1 MRPIRTFTGKKMQ
14 FAINYSLV
22 RVDRSMC
29 CTLKVQVLLII
40 LIFALPWLI
49 AETLTKMCPYI
60 MLSLSND
67 DVISVVFIDNF
78 WTYLLISLL
87 ILPRQM
93 NDITAIQNA
102 SYAKKFLKT
111 LFALK
116 WCFNFFR
123 NYLVRLSGGHFN
135 FGNFLWFQSTR
146 WISKI
151 GVPGKNMR
159 FLKIAGIHN
168 TDNIYMVNGTK
179 SSCHCIFMNAPS
191 V

>member
-1 MRPIRTFTGKKMQ
+1 MTFTGKKNEVCHQ
-14 FAINYSLV
+14 LFFSTRGQIHVLYF
-22 RVDRSMC
+22 
-29 CTLKVQVLLII
+29 KVQVLLII

-49 AETLTKMCPYI
+49 AETLPKMCPYI

-78 WTYLLISLL
+78 GTYLLISLL

-93 NDITAIQNA
+93 NDITAIQKA

-116 WCFNFFR
+116 SCFNLFR
-123 NYLVRLSGGHFN
+123 NYLVRLSRGYFN
-135 FGNFLWFQSTR
+135 FGNFLWLQSTR

-151 GVPGKNMR
+151 GVPGKYMR
-159 FLKIAGIHN
+159 LLKIA
-168 TDNIYMVNGTK
+168 
-179 SSCHCIFMNAPS
+179 
-191 V
+191 

>member
-78 WTYLLISLL
+78 
-87 ILPRQM
+87 
-93 NDITAIQNA
+93 
-102 SYAKKFLKT
+102 
-111 LFALK
+111 
-116 WCFNFFR
+116 
-123 NYLVRLSGGHFN
+123 
-135 FGNFLWFQSTR
+135 
-146 WISKI
+146 
-151 GVPGKNMR
+151 
-159 FLKIAGIHN
+159 
-168 TDNIYMVNGTK
+168 
-179 SSCHCIFMNAPS
+179 
-191 V
+191 